1 MKSKVKPGRYPEFKE
16 RLNLL
21 ARNYKSVTEFAD
33 KLGLSRQT
41 VGFWLNGDRVPD
53 ADSLITISEKMNVS
67 VDWLLGLVGI
77 YNSSNDA
84 EEKAISD
91 KLGLSGYAVEKLM
104 LESDHGAYKQGVFDY
119 IICNSDSLD
128 QRSYLYYLH
137 KAEYMINEFEKEKES
152 WDKAERKISWAKDG
166 MELNRREMIDY
177 CLAKSVSLFS
187 EMVEEYYKARW
198 NKTEPQKP
206 RKIAFFKIIGDLSDE
221 SIDTLINQ
229 QEDQE

>member
-21 ARNYKSVTEFAD
+21 ARNYKSVTDFAD
-33 KLGLSRQT
+33 ELGLSRQT

-77 YNSSNDA
+77 YNSSNDT

-91 KLGLSGYAVEKLM
+91 KLGLSGYAVNRLI

-119 IICNSDSLD
+119 IICNSNSVD
-128 QRSYLYYLH
+128 QHSYLYYLH
-137 KAEYMINEFEKEKES
+137 KAECMINEFEKES
-152 WDKAERKISWAKDG
+152 WGKAERKIAWAKDG

-187 EMVEEYYKARW
+187 EMVEEYFKARW

-206 RKIAFFKIIGDLSDE
+206 RKIPYFKIIGDLSDE
-221 SIDTLINQ
+221 YIDTLTMQ
-229 QEDQE
+229 QEDKE

>member
-21 ARNYKSVTEFAD
+21 ALNYKSVTDFAD
-33 KLGLSRQT
+33 ALGLSRQT

-53 ADSLITISEKMNVS
+53 AESLITTSERMHVS

-77 YNSSNDA
+77 RNASNDVD
-84 EEKAISD
+84 EKAISD
-91 KLGLSGYAVEKLM
+91 SLGLSSYAVNRLM
-104 LESDHGAYKQGVFDY
+104 MESDHGAYKQGIFDY
-119 IICNSDSLD
+119 IICNSNSVD

-137 KAEYMINEFEKEKES
+137 KAEYMINEFEKES
-152 WDKAERKISWAKDG
+152 WGKAERKISWAKDG
-166 MELNRREMIDY
+166 MELNRREMIEY
-177 CLAKSVSLFS
+177 CLAKSASLFS

-198 NKTEPQKP
+198 NHTEPQEP
-206 RKIAFFKIIGDLSDE
+206 RKIPYFKILGDLSDDY
-221 SIDTLINQ
+221 IDALTKQ